1 MNEWSNKCVQGKSL
15 LGEPDLPG
23 PQLAP
28 HARPTL
34 AQAGSIPT
42 LCLPLLPARGYHQQQ
57 ERLPGTTSWAVA
69 SSLGP
74 LQEQHLQGS
83 CHSLPLK
90 MRLQLVLQVRMVLA
104 CEAHL
109 IQDEAHLVQ
118 PRYMH
123 VAVCTALAVG
133 RHQVL
138 GTRKRSM

>member
-1 MNEWSNKCVQGKSL
+1 MNEWSKNCVQVMSL

-28 HARPTL
+28 HARPAL

-57 ERLPGTTSWAVA
+57 ERLPGMTSWAVA

-83 CHSLPLK
+83 CHYLLLK
-90 MRLQLVLQVRMVLA
+90 MSLQLVLQVSMLLA
-104 CEAHL
+104 CDRHVM
-109 IQDEAHLVQ
+109 QDEVYLVKA
-118 PRYMH
+118 RYTPM
-123 VAVCTALAVG
+123 
-133 RHQVL
+133 
-138 GTRKRSM
+138 

>member
-69 SSLGP
+69 SSLGL

-83 CHSLPLK
+83 CHILLLK
-90 MRLQLVLQVRMVLA
+90 TRLQQVLQVIMLLA
-104 CEAHL
+104 CDRHDM
-109 IQDEAHLVQ
+109 QDEIHVVKA
-118 PRYMH
+118 RYMP
-123 VAVCTALAVG
+123 V
-133 RHQVL
+133 
-138 GTRKRSM
+138 